1 MNLVDK
7 DAQKNPFLHPNLG
20 SNKLVVMSCVCHK
33 NFQNTQ
39 KLSQGAHMN
48 FIWALILYIFIFVRL
63 EVWEHARFQKS
74 PFCDCLSSMCMFLC
88 NQCHFVFSKN
98 FVYTC
103 SCEVEGKAREVEE
116 EGNSNQCLGHE
127 RRNWFKE
134 QMHLELI
141 RFATQIFKKFQLW
154 NCKLQMVVVL
164 MCCFCHVQLRLTIF
178 MVVLAFLFLISLN
191 W

>member
-1 MNLVDK
+1 
-7 DAQKNPFLHPNLG
+7 
-20 SNKLVVMSCVCHK
+20 
-33 NFQNTQ
+33 
-39 KLSQGAHMN
+39 
-48 FIWALILYIFIFVRL
+48 
-63 EVWEHARFQKS
+63 VWEHARFQKS

-116 EGNSNQCLGHE
+116 EGDSNQRLGHE

-141 RFATQIFKKFQLW
+141 RFATQFFLKFQL
-154 NCKLQMVVVL
+154 
-164 MCCFCHVQLRLTIF
+164 
-178 MVVLAFLFLISLN
+178 
-191 W
+191 